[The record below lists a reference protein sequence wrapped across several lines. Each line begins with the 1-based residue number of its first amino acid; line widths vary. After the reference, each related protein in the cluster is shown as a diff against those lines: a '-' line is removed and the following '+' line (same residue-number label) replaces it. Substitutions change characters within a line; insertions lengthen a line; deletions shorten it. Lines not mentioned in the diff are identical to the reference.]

1 MKISKVLKKIAAFTA
16 IAVCFSTMCIGVS
29 AKNGSVNMGNCILAP
44 YNIAITNA
52 RCILTM
58 DSPGTL
64 TCYGDTYVISNYK
77 AGITVELQ
85 KLDGDWDTIKTWTST
100 ANKEAI
106 VNENWYVTKG
116 YSYRL
121 KTSHYAYNSSGNL
134 IEVIPSYS
142 AEINYN

>member
-1 MKISKVLKKIAAFTA
+1 MKKSKVLKKIAAFTA
-16 IAVCFSTMCIGVS
+16 TAVCFSTMCVGVS

-44 YNIAITNA
+44 YNIAINTTSCN
-52 RCILTM
+52 LTM
-58 DSPGTL
+58 NSPGNLSCNGKTIVR
-64 TCYGDTYVISNYK
+64 TGYK
-77 AGITVELQ
+77 AGVTVELQ
-85 KLDGDWDTIKTWTST
+85 RMDSDWNTIKTWTST

-142 AEINYN
+142 AEINY